1 VSPVRA
7 IPTSRAYWEL
17 RAEQVLNR
25 VFAPEAPIDVEVCES
40 PGNPGDASTSNAAAS
55 RTAASGTATSN
66 TAATAAVRATTA
78 QGRSA
83 RPAPAQR
90 PGAAHRPP
98 TPSAVPHLGSWW
110 KHMGHQPTLLLV
122 AASGLVTVTA
132 GTTLLGLS
140 LWQQSQQAI
149 RQERN
154 MLLVERLRAMGP
166 AAAAS
171 QPATGAANT
180 SSGGATATL
189 PPADPNQLP
198 PPPTEP
204 WMEELAS
211 LPASS
216 APPANVLRVP
226 MNERVGSPA
235 PPASGRPTGSGPRPG
250 GAAPAPAPAAG
261 LPQLVGVVQVPGR
274 PGSAIFQMD
283 GSSTSAAAGESIG
296 SSGWRLQS
304 ASGDSAVIERNG
316 VQQRISISS
325 GL

>member
-1 VSPVRA
+1 MSPVRA

-40 PGNPGDASTSNAAAS
+40 PGSPGDISTTNAAAS
-55 RTAASGTATSN
+55 STATPN
-66 TAATAAVRATTA
+66 TAATPTARAAVSST
-78 QGRSA
+78 SA

-90 PGAAHRPP
+90 PSAAHRRP
-98 TPSAVPHLGSWW
+98 TPSAVPQPGNWW
-110 KHMGHQPTLLLV
+110 QQMGHQPTLLLV

-132 GTTLLGLS
+132 GTTLLGLN

-171 QPATGAANT
+171 QPATGAAST
-180 SSGGATATL
+180 SNGGGTATL

-226 MNERVGSPA
+226 MNERVNRPA
-235 PPASGRPTGSGPRPG
+235 PPASGRATGSGPRPG
-250 GAAPAPAPAAG
+250 GAASAPAPAAG

>member
-1 VSPVRA
+1 MSPVRA

-25 VFAPEAPIDVEVCES
+25 VFAPEAPIDVEVCETAASAPAAPPPPPATATTGSGKPRAVTTPRRKPAVTPPQS
-40 PGNPGDASTSNAAAS
+40 PGWWRQLQGQPSLVLAAAS
-55 RTAASGTATSN
+55 
-66 TAATAAVRATTA
+66 V
-78 QGRSA
+78 
-83 RPAPAQR
+83 
-90 PGAAHRPP
+90 
-98 TPSAVPHLGSWW
+98 
-110 KHMGHQPTLLLV
+110 
-122 AASGLVTVTA
+122 LVTVTA

-166 AAAAS
+166 ATAGPQA
-171 QPATGAANT
+171 PATTATT
-180 SSGGATATL
+180 SSDGSTATL
-189 PPADPNQLP
+189 PGADPNQLP

-226 MNERVGSPA
+226 MNGRVGSPA
-235 PPASGRPTGSGPRPG
+235 PPASGRAG
-250 GAAPAPAPAAG
+250 APAPARPASGSGPSPAG
-261 LPQLVGVVQVPGR
+261 DLPQLVGVVQVPGR
-274 PGSAIFQMD
+274 PGSAIFQVE

>member
-1 VSPVRA
+1 MSPVRA

-25 VFAPEAPIDVEVCES
+25 VFAPEAPIDVEVCETAS
-40 PGNPGDASTSNAAAS
+40 SAPAAAPAPTPGPSSRRPRTAATPRRKPAATTPQAPGWWKQLQGQPSLVLAAAS
-55 RTAASGTATSN
+55 
-66 TAATAAVRATTA
+66 V
-78 QGRSA
+78 
-83 RPAPAQR
+83 
-90 PGAAHRPP
+90 
-98 TPSAVPHLGSWW
+98 
-110 KHMGHQPTLLLV
+110 
-122 AASGLVTVTA
+122 LVTVTA

-166 AAAAS
+166 AAGP
-171 QPATGAANT
+171 QTPATTATTG
-180 SSGGATATL
+180 SDGSTATL
-189 PPADPNQLP
+189 PAADPNQLP

-226 MNERVGSPA
+226 MNGRVGSPA
-235 PPASGRPTGSGPRPG
+235 PPASGRAGAPAPSRPASGSGP
-250 GAAPAPAPAAG
+250 APAG
-261 LPQLVGVVQVPGR
+261 DLPQLVGVVQVPGR
-274 PGSAIFQMD
+274 PGSAIFQVE